1 MSSEPF
7 TDEEWETVRE
17 APELAGLLVLT
28 ADEGGSLR
36 EAFGLA
42 KAFADARADH
52 EDGGLVERIA
62 SAGPP
67 GTRRYE
73 LDEELRAHGLE
84 TLRRAWDLVRQKAP
98 AERDSYRA
106 FVLAVAERV
115 ARAHTEEGEPISPRE
130 QDAIAAVEQA
140 FSAG

>member
-1 MSSEPF
+1 MRISSEPF

-28 ADEGGSLR
+28 ADEGGSIR

-42 KAFADARADH
+42 KAFADARADQD
-52 EDGGLVERIA
+52 DGGLVDRIA

-73 LDEELRAHGLE
+73 SDEELREHGLE
-84 TLRRAWDLVRQKAP
+84 TLRRASELVAQKAP
-98 AERDSYRA
+98 GERESYRA

-115 ARAHTEEGEPISPRE
+115 AQAHTEEGQPISPRE
-130 QDAIAAVEQA
+130 QDAIAAVAQTV
-140 FSAG
+140 